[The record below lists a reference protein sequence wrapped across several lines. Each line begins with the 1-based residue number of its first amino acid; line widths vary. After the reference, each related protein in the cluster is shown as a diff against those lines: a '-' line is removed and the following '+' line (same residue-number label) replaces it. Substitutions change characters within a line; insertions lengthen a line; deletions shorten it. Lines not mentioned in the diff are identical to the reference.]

1 MKLHKNNIFALAERQ
16 LIKEYG
22 EKYSPG
28 LIIDYAIKI
37 RHFMDRNAKFVKC
50 ILEGGEI
57 TLQALRYHNLKNM
70 WGKYDSR

>member
-1 MKLHKNNIFALAERQ
+1 MELHPNNIFALAERQ
-16 LIKEYG
+16 LLKEYG
-22 EKYSPG
+22 EKYPSE

-57 TLQALRYHNLKNM
+57 TLQALRYHNIKTI
-70 WGKYDSR
+70 